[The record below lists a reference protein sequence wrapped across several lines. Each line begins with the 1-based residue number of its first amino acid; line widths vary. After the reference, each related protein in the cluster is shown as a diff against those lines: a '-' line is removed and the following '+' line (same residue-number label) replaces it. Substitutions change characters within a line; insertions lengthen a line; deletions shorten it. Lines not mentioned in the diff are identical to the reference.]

1 MIKLLDRYILKQF
14 LSTYVFVVALLLA
27 VITVIDLTEKTDKYA
42 KAQLGFMEIL
52 GYYGNFLPW
61 IAGLI
66 TPITVFIA
74 TVYVTAKMA
83 GHTEIV
89 AILSSGVSFRRLLL
103 PYFIGASL
111 IAGVSF
117 WLNGWIIPN
126 SNKSR
131 LAFEMEYLK
140 PKTSA
145 SHRNIHMQVS
155 KNVFLYLQ
163 SYNANSDKGYQFT
176 LERFKNRKLI
186 EKLTAKRIEWD
197 TTKNKWTL
205 YDWEVTKINEIF
217 EPTSLKIDTAKT
229 DSLASATADSLVRP
243 SLDTQI
249 TRTDLTTKKSS
260 TLDTTLA
267 IHPNEF
273 DNDYRKYDG
282 LTLTELNK
290 YIKTLKSRGS
300 AGIDVY
306 EVEKYT
312 RFASPF
318 SIFILTFMGVIVS
331 SRKSRGGTGSQIALG
346 FALSFIFILFFMMFR
361 TFAEAGTLP
370 PVISVWIPAIIFGA
384 ISAVMYKYVPR

>member
-1 MIKLLDRYILKQF
+1 MKLLDRYILRQF

-42 KAQLGFMEIL
+42 KAQLGFLEIL
-52 GYYGNFLPW
+52 GYYGDFLPW

-117 WLNGWIIPN
+117 WLNGWVIPN

-131 LAFEMEYLK
+131 LAFELEYLK
-140 PKTSA
+140 PKTSS

-163 SYNANSDKGYQFT
+163 SYNSNSDKGYQFT

-205 YDWEVTKINEIF
+205 YDWEVVQINNIF
-217 EPTSLKIDTAKT
+217 EPGSLQPDT
-229 DSLASATADSLVRP
+229 LLADSLISVRSDSLVNP
-243 SLDTQI
+243 SLDTSLAKDDI
-249 TRTDLTTKKSS
+249 KLSKRNS
-260 TLDTTLA
+260 LDTTLA

-282 LTLTELNK
+282 LTLTELNT

-331 SRKSRGGTGSQIALG
+331 SRKSRGGTGAQIALG
-346 FALSFIFILFFMMFR
+346 FALSFVFILFFMMFR

-384 ISAVMYKYVPR
+384 ISGVMYRYVPR

>member
-1 MIKLLDRYILKQF
+1 MKLLDRYIIKQF

-42 KAQLGFMEIL
+42 KAQLGFLEIL

-103 PYFIGASL
+103 PYFVGAAL

-131 LAFEMEYLK
+131 LAFELEYLK
-140 PKTSA
+140 PKTNS
-145 SHRNIHMQVS
+145 SFRNIHMQVS

-163 SYNANSDKGYQFT
+163 SYNSSSDKGYQFT

-186 EKLTAKRIEWD
+186 EKLTARRIEWD

-205 YDWEVTKINEIF
+205 YDWEITQINDIF
-217 EPTSLKIDTAKT
+217 EPNSLKPDSIQST
-229 DSLASATADSLVRP
+229 DSLINPPLNTKLAKENFKASKTP
-243 SLDTQI
+243 
-249 TRTDLTTKKSS
+249 
-260 TLDTTLA
+260 LDTTLA

-273 DNDYRKYDG
+273 DNDYRKFDG

-290 YIKTLKSRGS
+290 YIKTLKSRGA

-331 SRKSRGGTGSQIALG
+331 SRKSRGGTGAQIALG
-346 FALSFIFILFFMMFR
+346 FALSFVFILFFMMFR
-361 TFAEAGTLP
+361 TFAEAGSLP
-370 PVISVWIPAIIFGA
+370 PAISVWIPAIIFGA
-384 ISAVMYKYVPR
+384 ISGVMYRYVPR

>member
-42 KAQLGFMEIL
+42 KANLGFMEIL

-140 PKTSA
+140 PKA
-145 SHRNIHMQVS
+145 STNHRNIHMQVS
-155 KNVFLYLQ
+155 KNTFLYLQ
-163 SYNANSDKGYQFT
+163 SYNSNSDKGYQFT

-205 YDWEVTKINEIF
+205 YDWEVVNINEIF
-217 EPTSLKIDTAKT
+217 EPTSVTIDSTQSE
-229 DSLASATADSLVRP
+229 SLASADSLKNTE
-243 SLDTQI
+243 LNTHL
-249 TRTDLTTKKSS
+249 TRDDLAVKKSP

-370 PVISVWIPAIIFGA
+370 PAISVWIPAIIFGA

>member
-1 MIKLLDRYILKQF
+1 MKLIDRYILRQF

-42 KAQLGFMEIL
+42 KANLGFLQIL
-52 GYYGNFLPW
+52 GYYGDFLPW
-61 IAGLI
+61 VAGLI

-89 AILSSGVSFRRLLL
+89 AILSSGVSFRRMLL
-103 PYFIGASL
+103 PYFIGAAV
-111 IAGVSF
+111 IAGLTF

-126 SNKSR
+126 STKSR

-140 PKTSA
+140 PKKNA
-145 SHRNIHMQVS
+145 SFRNIHMQVS

-163 SYNANSDKGYQFT
+163 SYNATSDKGYQFT
-176 LERFKNRKLI
+176 LERFKDRKLI

-205 YDWEVTKINEIF
+205 YDWEVTQINNIF
-217 EPTSLKIDTAKT
+217 EPASLNTNPT
-229 DSLASATADSLVRP
+229 QVDSLASVPVDSMST
-243 SLDTQI
+243 SLGTQI
-249 TRTDLTTKKSS
+249 TKAELPKTP

-267 IHPNEF
+267 IHPSEF

-282 LTLTELNK
+282 LTIPELNK
-290 YIKTLKSRGS
+290 YIKTLKSRGT
-300 AGIDVY
+300 AGIDSY

-312 RFASPF
+312 RFSAPF

-331 SRKSRGGTGSQIALG
+331 SRKSRGGTGAQIALG

-370 PVISVWIPAIIFGA
+370 PAISVWIPAIIFGA
-384 ISAVMYKYVPR
+384 ISGVMYRYVPR

>member
-1 MIKLLDRYILKQF
+1 MKLLDRYILRQF

-42 KAQLGFMEIL
+42 KAQLGFVEIL

-103 PYFIGASL
+103 PYFVGAAL

-131 LAFEMEYLK
+131 LAFELEYLK
-140 PKTSA
+140 PKTS
-145 SHRNIHMQVS
+145 SSFRNIHMQVS

-163 SYNANSDKGYQFT
+163 SYNSNSDKGYQFT

-205 YDWEVTKINEIF
+205 YDWEITQINDIF
-217 EPTSLKIDTAKT
+217 EPASLKPDTT
-229 DSLASATADSLVRP
+229 QQVDSLSNP
-243 SLDTQI
+243 PLDTKI
-249 TRTDLTTKKSS
+249 GKEILKTGKTPI
-260 TLDTTLA
+260 DTTLA

-331 SRKSRGGTGSQIALG
+331 SRKSRGGTGAQIALG
-346 FALSFIFILFFMMFR
+346 FALSFVFILFFMMFR
-361 TFAEAGTLP
+361 TFAEAGSLP
-370 PVISVWIPAIIFGA
+370 PAISVWIPAIIFGA
-384 ISAVMYKYVPR
+384 ISGVMYRYVPR

>member
-1 MIKLLDRYILKQF
+1 
-14 LSTYVFVVALLLA
+14 
-27 VITVIDLTEKTDKYA
+27 
-42 KAQLGFMEIL
+42 
-52 GYYGNFLPW
+52 
-61 IAGLI
+61 
-66 TPITVFIA
+66 
-74 TVYVTAKMA
+74 
-83 GHTEIV
+83 
-89 AILSSGVSFRRLLL
+89 L
-103 PYFIGASL
+103 PYFIGAAL

-140 PKTSA
+140 AKTIA

-186 EKLTAKRIEWD
+186 QKLTAKRIEWD

-205 YDWEVTKINEIF
+205 YDWEITEINEIF
-217 EPTSLKIDTAKT
+217 EPASLQADSTQADSVTVTAV
-229 DSLASATADSLVRP
+229 DSLVNP
-243 SLDTQI
+243 ALDTQL
-249 TRTDLTTKKSS
+249 TKNDLTVEKPR

-290 YIKTLKSRGS
+290 YIKTLKLRGS

-370 PVISVWIPAIIFGA
+370 PIISVWIPAIIFGA

>member
-1 MIKLLDRYILKQF
+1 MKLLDRYILRQF
-14 LSTYVFVVALLLA
+14 LSTYVFVVAVLLA

-42 KAQLGFMEIL
+42 KAQLGFVEIL

-103 PYFIGASL
+103 PYFVGAAL

-131 LAFEMEYLK
+131 LAFELEYLK
-140 PKTSA
+140 PKTS
-145 SHRNIHMQVS
+145 SSFRNIHMQVS

-163 SYNANSDKGYQFT
+163 SYNSNSDKGYQFT

-205 YDWEVTKINEIF
+205 YDWEITQINDIF
-217 EPTSLKIDTAKT
+217 EPASMKPDTT
-229 DSLASATADSLVRP
+229 QQVDSLSNP
-243 SLDTQI
+243 PLDTRI
-249 TRTDLTTKKSS
+249 GKEILKTGKTPI
-260 TLDTTLA
+260 DTTLA

-331 SRKSRGGTGSQIALG
+331 SRKSRGGTGAQIALG
-346 FALSFIFILFFMMFR
+346 FALSFVFILFFMMFR
-361 TFAEAGTLP
+361 TFAEAGSLP
-370 PVISVWIPAIIFGA
+370 PAISVWIPAIIFGA
-384 ISAVMYKYVPR
+384 ISGVMYRYVPR

>member
-1 MIKLLDRYILKQF
+1 MKLLDRYILKQF

-52 GYYGNFLPW
+52 GYYGDFLPW

-131 LAFEMEYLK
+131 LAFELEYLK
-140 PKTSA
+140 AKTVTT
-145 SHRNIHMQVS
+145 HRNIHMQVS
-155 KNVFLYLQ
+155 KNTFLYLQ

-205 YDWEVTKINEIF
+205 YDWEVVNINEIF
-217 EPTSLKIDTAKT
+217 EPASLQVDSSHS
-229 DSLASATADSLVRP
+229 DSLNIVRDSLVNP

-249 TRTDLTTKKSS
+249 TKNDLTPQKSP

-282 LTLTELNK
+282 LTLNELNK

-370 PVISVWIPAIIFGA
+370 PAISVWIPAAIFGA

>member
-1 MIKLLDRYILKQF
+1 MKLLDRYILRQF
-14 LSTYVFVVALLLA
+14 LSTYIFVVTLLLA

-42 KAQLGFMEIL
+42 KANLSFLEIL
-52 GYYGNFLPW
+52 GYYGDFLPW

-74 TVYVTAKMA
+74 TVFVTAKMA

-89 AILSSGVSFRRLLL
+89 AILSSGVSFKRFML
-103 PYFIGASL
+103 PYFIGAL
-111 IAGVSF
+111 MIAAVSF
-117 WLNGWIIPN
+117 WLNGWVIPN

-131 LAFEMEYLK
+131 LAFELEYLK
-140 PKTSA
+140 AKQNF
-145 SHRNIHMQVS
+145 SHRNIHMQVA
-155 KNVFLYLQ
+155 KNTFLYLQ
-163 SYNANSDKGYQFT
+163 SYNSNTDKGYQFT
-176 LERFKNRKLI
+176 LEKFQDRKLM

-205 YDWEVTKINEIF
+205 YDWEVVKINNIF
-217 EPTSLKIDTAKT
+217 EPKGSTVPAVDSTVM
-229 DSLASATADSLVRP
+229 DSLLNP
-243 SLDTQI
+243 SLNTQI
-249 TRTDLTTKKSS
+249 GKNEVTNQINTKGK
-260 TLDTTLA
+260 TPIDTTLA
-267 IHPNEF
+267 IHPTEF

-361 TFAEAGTLP
+361 TFAEAGSLP
-370 PVISVWIPAIIFGA
+370 PMISVWIPALIFGG
-384 ISAVMYKYVPR
+384 ISLIMYRYVPR

>member
-1 MIKLLDRYILKQF
+1 MKLLDRYILRQF

-42 KAQLGFMEIL
+42 KAQLGFVEIL

-103 PYFIGASL
+103 PYFVGAAL

-131 LAFEMEYLK
+131 LAFELEYLK
-140 PKTSA
+140 PKTS
-145 SHRNIHMQVS
+145 SSFRNIHMQVS

-163 SYNANSDKGYQFT
+163 SYNSNSDKGYQFT

-205 YDWEVTKINEIF
+205 YDWEITQINDIF
-217 EPTSLKIDTAKT
+217 EPASMKPDTT
-229 DSLASATADSLVRP
+229 QQVDSLSNP
-243 SLDTQI
+243 PLDTRI
-249 TRTDLTTKKSS
+249 SKEILKTGKTPI
-260 TLDTTLA
+260 DTTLA

-331 SRKSRGGTGSQIALG
+331 SRKSRGGTGAQIALG
-346 FALSFIFILFFMMFR
+346 FALSFVFILFFMMFR
-361 TFAEAGTLP
+361 TFAEAGSLP
-370 PVISVWIPAIIFGA
+370 PAISVWIPAIIFGA
-384 ISAVMYKYVPR
+384 ISGVMYRYVPR

>member
-1 MIKLLDRYILKQF
+1 MKLLDRYILRQM
-14 LSTYVFVVALLLA
+14 LSTYMFVVFLLLA

-42 KAQLGFMEIL
+42 KAKLNFFQIL
-52 GYYGNFLPW
+52 DYYGDFIPW

-74 TVYVTAKMA
+74 TVFITAKMA

-89 AILSSGVSFRRLLL
+89 AMLSSGMSFKRLLL
-103 PYFIGASL
+103 PYFIGALL
-111 IAGVSF
+111 IASISF
-117 WLNGWIIPN
+117 WLNGWVIPN

-131 LAFEMEYLK
+131 LAFELEYLR
-140 PKTSA
+140 PKTSS
-145 SHRNIHMQVS
+145 SHRNIHMQVAP
-155 KNVFLYLQ
+155 NTILYLQ
-163 SYNANSDKGYQFT
+163 SYNNLSDKGYSFT
-176 LERFKNRKLI
+176 LERFKDGKLI

-205 YDWEVTKINEIF
+205 HNWELTHVSKIF
-217 EPTSLKIDTAKT
+217 ES
-229 DSLASATADSLVRP
+229 TADSSGETDALLP
-243 SLDTQI
+243 KQQGNTIAQNLPLDTA
-249 TRTDLTTKKSS
+249 LN
-260 TLDTTLA
+260 
-267 IHPNEF
+267 IHPKEF

-290 YIKTLKSRGS
+290 YIKTLKARGA
-300 AGIDVY
+300 AGIADY

-331 SRKSRGGTGSQIALG
+331 SRKSRGGTGSQIAIG

-361 TFAEAGTLP
+361 TFAEAGALP
-370 PVISVWIPAIIFGA
+370 PIISVWIPAIIFGI
-384 ISAVMYKYVPR
+384 ISAIMYKYVPR

>member
-1 MIKLLDRYILKQF
+1 MKLLDRYILRQF

-42 KAQLGFMEIL
+42 KAQLGFVEIL

-103 PYFIGASL
+103 PYFIGAAL

-131 LAFEMEYLK
+131 LAFELEYLK
-140 PKTSA
+140 PKTNS
-145 SHRNIHMQVS
+145 SFRNIHMQVS

-163 SYNANSDKGYQFT
+163 SYNSSSDKGYQFT

-186 EKLTAKRIEWD
+186 EKLTARRIEWD

-205 YDWEVTKINEIF
+205 YDWEVTQINDIF
-217 EPTSLKIDTAKT
+217 EPASLKPDSTQKV
-229 DSLASATADSLVRP
+229 DSLANP
-243 SLDTQI
+243 PLDTRI
-249 TRTDLTTKKSS
+249 TKEILKTGKTP
-260 TLDTTLA
+260 LDTTLA

-331 SRKSRGGTGSQIALG
+331 SRKSRGGTGAQIALG
-346 FALSFIFILFFMMFR
+346 FALSFVFILFFMMFR
-361 TFAEAGTLP
+361 TFAEAGSLP
-370 PVISVWIPAIIFGA
+370 PAISVWIPAIIFGA
-384 ISAVMYKYVPR
+384 ISGVMYRYVPR

>member
-1 MIKLLDRYILKQF
+1 MKLIDRYILRQF

-42 KAQLGFMEIL
+42 KANLGFLQIL
-52 GYYGNFLPW
+52 GYYGDFLPW
-61 IAGLI
+61 VAGLI

-83 GHTEIV
+83 GHTKIV
-89 AILSSGVSFRRLLL
+89 AILSSGVSFRRMLL
-103 PYFIGASL
+103 PYFIGAAV
-111 IAGVSF
+111 IAGLTF

-126 SNKSR
+126 STKSR

-140 PKTSA
+140 PKKNA
-145 SHRNIHMQVS
+145 SFRNIHMQVS

-163 SYNANSDKGYQFT
+163 SYNATSDKGYQFT
-176 LERFKNRKLI
+176 LERFKDRKLI

-205 YDWEVTKINEIF
+205 YDWEVTQINNIF
-217 EPTSLKIDTAKT
+217 EPASLNTNPT
-229 DSLASATADSLVRP
+229 QVDSLASVPVDSMST
-243 SLDTQI
+243 SLGTQI
-249 TRTDLTTKKSS
+249 TKAELPKTP

-267 IHPNEF
+267 IHPSEF

-282 LTLTELNK
+282 LTIPELNK
-290 YIKTLKSRGS
+290 YIKTLKSRGT
-300 AGIDVY
+300 AGIDSY

-312 RFASPF
+312 RFSAPF

-331 SRKSRGGTGSQIALG
+331 SRKSRGGTGAQIALG

-370 PVISVWIPAIIFGA
+370 PAISVWIPAIIFGA
-384 ISAVMYKYVPR
+384 ISGVMYRYVPR

>member
-1 MIKLLDRYILKQF
+1 MKLLDRYILRQF

-42 KAQLGFMEIL
+42 KAQLGFVEIL

-89 AILSSGVSFRRLLL
+89 AILSSGVSFKRLLL
-103 PYFIGASL
+103 PYFIGAAL

-131 LAFEMEYLK
+131 LAFELEYLK
-140 PKTSA
+140 PKTNS
-145 SHRNIHMQVS
+145 SFRNIHMQVS

-163 SYNANSDKGYQFT
+163 SYNSSSDKGYQFT

-186 EKLTAKRIEWD
+186 EKLTARRIEWD

-205 YDWEVTKINEIF
+205 YDWEVTQINDIF
-217 EPTSLKIDTAKT
+217 EPASLKP
-229 DSLASATADSLVRP
+229 DSTQKVDSLVNP
-243 SLDTQI
+243 PLDTRI
-249 TRTDLTTKKSS
+249 AKEILKTGKTP
-260 TLDTTLA
+260 LDTTLA

-290 YIKTLKSRGS
+290 YIKTLRSRGS

-331 SRKSRGGTGSQIALG
+331 SRKSRGGTGAQIALG
-346 FALSFIFILFFMMFR
+346 FALSFVFILFFMMFR
-361 TFAEAGTLP
+361 TFAEAGSLP
-370 PVISVWIPAIIFGA
+370 PAISVWIPAIIFGA
-384 ISAVMYKYVPR
+384 ISGVMYRYVPR